1 MGEIEALRVRYEAYR
16 RAPDETRQRLYLE
29 AMQEM
34 LQSVKDK
41 IVLDAEL
48 KQLLPLLDLSR
59 DAATADGGAR

>member
-1 MGEIEALRVRYEAYR
+1 
-16 RAPDETRQRLYLE
+16 
-29 AMQEM
+29 MQEM

-59 DAATADGGAR
+59 DAATADGGARGTPARRSPSSSGWP